1 MIKNFLNKC
10 SILIVYMGLC
20 MADSPNL
27 LVPIAVVVLGGCLFK
42 LTFEDD

>member
-10 SILIVYMGLC
+10 SVLIVYFGLC

-27 LVPIAVVVLGGCLFK
+27 LVPISVVIFGSCLFK
-42 LTFEDD
+42 LTFKDD